1 RHARAGRPRR
11 YAARH
16 AARARRRRGA
26 RRRAALASRRARRFA
41 RARWRARGRHDADPT
56 EIPRMNEAVLSEIQK
71 SAVLARLRSIPI
83 YATLAFEILDA
94 REGSVSMKVPR
105 DKRYDG
111 IFESFHGGILMTA
124 ADSAAAFAVL
134 TVAGA
139 DAKIT
144 TTDMSIRFLAKCL
157 TDVCVEA

>member
-1 RHARAGRPRR
+1 MSG
-11 YAARH
+11 
-16 AARARRRRGA
+16 
-26 RRRAALASRRARRFA
+26 AALD
-41 RARWRARGRHDADPT
+41 DA
-56 EIPRMNEAVLSEIQK
+56 QK
-71 SAVLARLRSIPI
+71 AAVLARLRAVPI
-83 YATLAFEILDA
+83 YATLRFEVI
-94 REGSVSMKVPR
+94 GSSAGAVSMRVPR
-105 DKRYDG
+105 DPRYDG

-157 TDVCVEA
+157 TDVRVEARVIKAGRTMVPVHVDIYDAHEVLVAIAQVAYIRLG

>member
-1 RHARAGRPRR
+1 MS
-11 YAARH
+11 
-16 AARARRRRGA
+16 
-26 RRRAALASRRARRFA
+26 RAALD
-41 RARWRARGRHDADPT
+41 DA
-56 EIPRMNEAVLSEIQK
+56 QK
-71 SAVLARLRSIPI
+71 AAVLARLRAVPI
-83 YATLAFEILDA
+83 YATLGFEVI
-94 REGSVSMKVPR
+94 GSSAGAVSMRVPR

-157 TDVCVEA
+157 TDVRVEARVIKAGRTMVPVHVDIFDANEVLVAIAQVAYIRLG

>member
-1 RHARAGRPRR
+1 M
-11 YAARH
+11 
-16 AARARRRRGA
+16 
-26 RRRAALASRRARRFA
+26 S
-41 RARWRARGRHDADPT
+41 D
-56 EIPRMNEAVLSEIQK
+56 AVLTEAQK
-71 SAVLARLRSIPI
+71 SAVFARLRSIPI
-83 YATLAFEILDA
+83 YATLKFDVLGAEP
-94 REGSVSMKVPR
+94 GKVSMRVPR
-105 DKRYDG
+105 DPRYDG

-157 TDVCVEA
+157 TDVRVEARVIKAGRTMVPVHVDIYDANEVLVAIAQVAYIRLG

>member
-1 RHARAGRPRR
+1 MPSDSQVAI
-11 YAARH
+11 
-16 AARARRRRGA
+16 
-26 RRRAALASRRARRFA
+26 L
-41 RARWRARGRHDADPT
+41 D
-56 EIPRMNEAVLSEIQK
+56 
-71 SAVLARLRSIPI
+71 RLRSIPI
-83 YATLAFEILDA
+83 YATLGMEVLGASP
-94 REGSVSMKVPR
+94 GSVSMRVPR

-157 TDVCVEA
+157 TDVRVEARVIKAGRTMVPVAVEIFDANDVLVAIAQVAYMRLG